1 MSYAEELMEEFKKEE
16 PEVDIPEQTE
26 QSETQSEQTNEPPKE
41 WSKEPP
47 KEWAKPSETQSET
60 SETSEQTEQTEP
72 SEQPETKSEP
82 TEHTEPQQKPDLSA
96 ISKED
101 KASHAFRR
109 QLDKQKQK
117 YESAIEEMKRSFQTQ
132 IDEIKKAQQPKEAP
146 KTRNDFDSDDEYIS
160 YLADGRVDAKLA
172 KIEEE
177 RAEKERQEAAVESQR
192 KAEADAFVSACR
204 EAFPDDE
211 EYKAFESKVD
221 RGIRNGLNEFL
232 AEAPT
237 VRDFIFNDPDGPI
250 VLNEML
256 TSKDAFVAVMSRAKS
271 PSCANI
277 MSAIAMDAARRG
289 RGDSQPTATVHSEPP
304 KMPSIGKPGSHS
316 GSIKSDIFDSDESV
330 MEFVR
335 SKR

>member
-16 PEVDIPEQTE
+16 PTETTETTE
-26 QSETQSEQTNEPPKE
+26 QSEQSEQPAESAEQTDQTEQPAE
-41 WSKEPP
+41 GAE
-47 KEWAKPSETQSET
+47 Q
-60 SETSEQTEQTEP
+60 SEQTEQP
-72 SEQPETKSEP
+72 QETPK
-82 TEHTEPQQKPDLSA
+82 KPDLST
-96 ISKED
+96 ISKGD
-101 KASHAFRR
+101 KANHAFRR

-117 YESAIEEMKRSFQTQ
+117 YESAIEEMKKSFQTQ
-132 IDEIKKAQQPKEAP
+132 IDDLKKAQQPKEAP
-146 KTRNDFDSDDEYIS
+146 KTRADFDTDDEYIS

-177 RAEKERQEAAVESQR
+177 KAEKARQEAEIENQR
-192 KAEADAFVSACR
+192 RAEADAFVNTCR
-204 EAFPDDE
+204 EAFPNEE
-211 EYKAFESKVD
+211 EYKAFEAKVD

-237 VRDFIFNDPDGPI
+237 VRDFIFNDPDGPV

-256 TSKDAFVAVMSRAKS
+256 TSKDAFIAVMSRAKS
-271 PSCANI
+271 PSCANV
-277 MSAIAMDAARRG
+277 MSAIAMEAARRG
-289 RGDSQPTATVHSEPP
+289 HGDSQPTAPVHNEPP

-330 MEFVR
+330 MEYVR